1 MLIAQRKAYEGYRLV
16 LTAQSNREPAA
27 TGMELL
33 THPLVFHPAYQ
44 PALETL
50 IDYAK
55 RAGRT
60 VEAESYQRTLQP
72 WTQPHTPLDIRFPS
86 GIELAGL
93 DSPPT
98 VQRGAR
104 FTRTIPE

>member
-1 MLIAQRKAYEGYRLV
+1 MLIAQRKAYEGYRLA
-16 LTAQSNREPAA
+16 LTSQSNREPVA
-27 TGMELL
+27 TVMELL

-50 IDYAK
+50 IDCA
-55 RAGRT
+55 RQSRRT
-60 VEAESYQRTLQP
+60 EFYQCT
-72 WTQPHTPLDIRFPS
+72 LDIRFPS

-98 VQRGAR
+98 VQRGAL